1 MLLVTVVVGFA
12 EGLWV
17 LGHIGL
23 GEIGKAVVEDQVPI
37 PYVPNTQGRY

>member
-1 MLLVTVVVGFA
+1 MFLVTVVVVFA

-23 GEIGKAVVEDQVPI
+23 GEIGKAVVEDQVG
-37 PYVPNTQGRY
+37 TQGRY

>member
-1 MLLVTVVVGFA
+1 MFLVTVVVGFA

-23 GEIGKAVVEDQVPI
+23 GEIEKAVVEGQVG
-37 PYVPNTQGRY
+37 TQGSC